1 MAKKKETIC
10 KKCKYFDKVCKHKS
24 NIIIQI
30 NKKVE
35 KEVYKTTKPK
45 TECEYFE

>member
-1 MAKKKETIC
+1 MVKKKTIC
-10 KKCKYFDKVCKHKS
+10 EKCKYFDEVCKHKS

-30 NKKVE
+30 NKKIE

-45 TECEYFE
+45 LECEYFG